1 MSGQSG
7 RRKKKK
13 SLNDLLVVAQYGT
26 EQTSSCTSQACSTA
40 TFDMQLT
47 YKELLLNSIDA
58 YSTLF
63 YYTIGMI
70 VESGLYY
77 LET

>member
-1 MSGQSG
+1 M
-7 RRKKKK
+7 RERERERKN
-13 SLNDLLVVAQYGT
+13 LGALPVVAQSGT
-26 EQTSSCTSQACSTA
+26 DETSSCASRACSTA